1 MAKQRFAKIN
11 ENKNTKTEIV
21 FNVNYPTKDP
31 LLNLADYFCWTI
43 QRVFER
49 GEIRYYNFIKEQI
62 KLVIDLY
69 DAEKYENCKNYY
81 NNNDNPLSSEN
92 KISPLKH

>member
-1 MAKQRFAKIN
+1 M
-11 ENKNTKTEIV
+11 V

-49 GEIRYYNFIKEQI
+49 GEMRYYNFLKEQI
-62 KLVIDLY
+62 KVVIDLY
-69 DAEKYENCKNYY
+69 DTDNYKGWRNYY
-81 NNNDNPLSSEN
+81 DNGKNPLTAKN